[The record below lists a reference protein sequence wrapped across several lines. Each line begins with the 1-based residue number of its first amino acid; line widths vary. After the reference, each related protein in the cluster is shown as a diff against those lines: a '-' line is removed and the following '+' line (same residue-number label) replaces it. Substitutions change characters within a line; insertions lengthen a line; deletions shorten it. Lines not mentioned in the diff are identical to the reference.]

1 MRTLTRTEV
10 FEANK
15 TRTVLN
21 WVSHQTWYNKSIS
34 DMIKNTL
41 NHYSNMQGVE
51 SDITITELKNKFRD
65 YIKKCV
71 DNKKYLEKE
80 LDKERKSFVSPSYRN
95 IKAFFKGEELPFET
109 VEEYQSYLKDYIL
122 TEL

>member
-10 FEANK
+10 FEVNK

-21 WVSHQTWYNKSIS
+21 WVSYQIWYNKPIS

-51 SDITITELKNKFRD
+51 TDITITELKNKFRD

-80 LDKERKSFVSPSYRN
+80 LDKERKSFLSPSYRN